1 MVLAD
6 GLNGNWTKLKNV
18 NKIYFGRFYLDEN
31 KTFMGGI
38 WEGISRF
45 PYQNLQTDLGYGISL
60 ISNYIGRA
68 DRVDYLGGATF
79 ITNENDSRR
88 NPEGDANGVS
98 LGNFININLPG
109 EIPSNVSFE
118 QFVLST
124 PLYMHEYGHTFQSE
138 RYGISYL
145 FAIGIPSM
153 FSAKSDD
160 HHTKS
165 YERQAN
171 RWARRY
177 LEQHN
182 IHWHLDESRYPN

>member
-1 MVLAD
+1 MSF
-6 GLNGNWTKLKNV
+6 
-18 NKIYFGRFYLDEN
+18 KID
-31 KTFMGGI
+31 MGMFHTDSNRDF
-38 WEGISRF
+38 WDRVWQFVSRF
-45 PYQNLQTDLGYGISL
+45 TWESPQSTLGFLYSNFRNLNEDV
-60 ISNYIGRA
+60 
-68 DRVDYLGGATF
+68 DRVEYFGGATF
-79 ITNENDSRR
+79 VINENSSKR
-88 NPEGDANGVS
+88 NGVS
-98 LGNFININLPG
+98 LGNNINIDIRGTFNQENHPRGWMFG
-109 EIPSNVSFE
+109 EDG
-118 QFVLST
+118 
-124 PLYMHEYGHTFQSE
+124 LYWHEYGHTFQSE

-160 HHTKS
+160 HHTKP